1 MQNALT
7 FVFRT
12 LLDLYIITFALRL
25 IMQWIRAD
33 GRNPLSQ
40 FIIRVTN
47 PLVIPARRFV
57 PSFGSLDTATLL
69 ILVGLELLATG
80 VLINLACIGAPDI
93 GQYLTLTLLRLI
105 HLALRVYLFI
115 ILIYVILS
123 WISPGG
129 YNPASALL
137 SAMAEP
143 VLTPLRKLIP
153 PIGGLDLSPLFA
165 LIIIQAITMLLP
177 VTRATSGLICSSV
190 GQLL

>member
-80 VLINLACIGAPDI
+80 VLIKLACIGAPDI

-115 ILIYVILS
+115 ILFYVILS
-123 WISPGG
+123 WISPGV

-153 PIGGLDLSPLFA
+153 SIGGLDLSPLFA